1 MPNISLLL
9 LVSAVAGAREIVFPP
24 VSGYTTDQAILGG
37 YNDPDISQPKFA
49 GLMTYANLP
58 YVHCLAADREEVE
71 GFDIAIL
78 GAPFDTV
85 SCSFLW
91 HGGIARVKDDKTE
104 VFECGENVCSIVSPI
119 IRYGWCQADRY

>member
-1 MPNISLLL
+1 MRCASSVFLLA
-9 LVSAVAGAREIVFPP
+9 VSTGAREIVFPP

-58 YVHCLAADREEVE
+58 YVHCLAADGEEVE
-71 GFDIAIL
+71 TFDIAIL

-85 SCSFLW
+85 SC
-91 HGGIARVKDDKTE
+91 
-104 VFECGENVCSIVSPI
+104 VSSSYSSRWSERLSDLKGTFTCWCTNYILCAI
-119 IRYGWCQADRY
+119 ISRRK

>member
-1 MPNISLLL
+1 MTNISLLL

-24 VSGYTTDQAILGG
+24 VSGYTTDQALLGG

-71 GFDIAIL
+71 RFDIAIL

-91 HGGIARVKDDKTE
+91 QGDIAGAMMIKLKSS
-104 VFECGENVCSIVSPI
+104 NVE
-119 IRYGWCQADRY
+119 